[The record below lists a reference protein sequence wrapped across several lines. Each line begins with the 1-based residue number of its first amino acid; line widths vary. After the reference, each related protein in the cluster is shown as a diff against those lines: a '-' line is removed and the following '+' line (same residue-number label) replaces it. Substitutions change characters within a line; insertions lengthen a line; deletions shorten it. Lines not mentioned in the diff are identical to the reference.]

1 MTIVPF
7 PNNFEIYFQNA
18 MDALMSGN
26 FEEAVAFIDKAL
38 AIKMDDELFNI
49 GVSLLQSQNQAENAL
64 YLITKY
70 QESLYNA
77 TTVEEMDLLLITL
90 LIDAGKFSEAEKQIN
105 QRWAMLKNKAEYAYL
120 ENVLAQ
126 YLERITEEKKRQ
138 TEIERDEIVSKSQSI
153 SQEPYFKQVAFV
165 KSLSILTN
173 DDFETLIG
181 PLLSDEAVH
190 SLIKTELLNHLSE
203 RSSKTAFSVTK
214 HGITDSVVPI
224 FLDSPVHSTFYLEG
238 LAVIEEVKGHN
249 IIEKQNLEEVLLLH
263 TLYFY
268 PFEHRFFQDSTRWLQ
283 AITHPGE
290 DSEYDFYI
298 NEVEKGLDLLT

>member
-126 YLERITEEKKRQ
+126 YL
-138 TEIERDEIVSKSQSI
+138 
-153 SQEPYFKQVAFV
+153 
-165 KSLSILTN
+165 
-173 DDFETLIG
+173 
-181 PLLSDEAVH
+181 
-190 SLIKTELLNHLSE
+190 
-203 RSSKTAFSVTK
+203 
-214 HGITDSVVPI
+214 
-224 FLDSPVHSTFYLEG
+224 
-238 LAVIEEVKGHN
+238 
-249 IIEKQNLEEVLLLH
+249 
-263 TLYFY
+263 
-268 PFEHRFFQDSTRWLQ
+268 
-283 AITHPGE
+283 
-290 DSEYDFYI
+290 
-298 NEVEKGLDLLT
+298 

>member
-105 QRWAMLKNKAEYAYL
+105 QRWAMLKNKAEFAYL

-138 TEIERDEIVSKSQSI
+138 TETEIDEIFNKSQNI
-153 SQEPYFKQVAFV
+153 SQETYFSQAKFV
-165 KSLSILTN
+165 KSLSILSN
-173 DDFETLIG
+173 DDLEIIIE
-181 PLLSDEAVH
+181 PLLNDEAIH
-190 SLIKTELLNHLSE
+190 PLIKTEMLNHLTA
-203 RSSKTAFSVTK
+203 RASKTAFKVSK
-214 HGITDSVVPI
+214 HGVTDSIVPL
-224 FLDSPVHSTFYLEG
+224 FLYQPDHSPFYLEG
-238 LAVIEEVKGHN
+238 IAHIGAVGRDN
-249 IIEKQNLEEVLLLH
+249 IIEKQNLQEVLLLH

-268 PFEHRFFQDSTRWLQ
+268 PFENTVFKDSNKWLQ